1 MSTKKLLSTLLG
13 ITCFAI
19 SSCSGIENNSFFP
32 PIEEQITKSTNNSYS
47 NPTYPLLFNEK
58 KPTYTADPFVI
69 RGDDGYFYMYCTQ
82 TEVYANEEYKT
93 FKKGPVFSS
102 LDLVNWEYVADV
114 FDSYNPT
121 WGTNGAG
128 VWAPTVIKVGNKYN
142 YYYSLSVGEDSNPG
156 IGVAVSDYPYGPFT
170 HYGKLFNSEEIG
182 VTNSIDPFVLYDN
195 DKLYMAFGSY
205 GGLITIV
212 ELSED
217 GLTLK
222 NGIEYQKQNKV
233 AIAGFEIFNLDNYE
247 GTFIFKENNK
257 YYLLLSTGSCLSGLN
272 STYRVVCATSDS
284 LFGPY
289 TDSKGRDM
297 FGPNRGDAVVAP
309 SLSSA
314 MGVGHCAVIKD
325 DANNYWMIY
334 HGYDTVENSSYRSLY
349 LDQLLFD
356 PDTGIPSVADHI
368 ASNHETKNGPY
379 INSLEK

>member
-1 MSTKKLLSTLLG
+1 
-13 ITCFAI
+13 
-19 SSCSGIENNSFFP
+19 
-32 PIEEQITKSTNNSYS
+32 
-47 NPTYPLLFNEK
+47 
-58 KPTYTADPFVI
+58 
-69 RGDDGYFYMYCTQ
+69 MYCTQ

-121 WGTNGAG
+121 WGTSGAG

-195 DKLYMAFGSY
+195 DNLYMAFGSY

-257 YYLLLSTGSCLSGLN
+257 YYLFLSTGSCLSGLN

-289 TDSKGRDM
+289 IDSKGRDM